1 MLKCVLKKL
10 VLTLQLILIL
20 HRRDK
25 SGIFKIQKIFGE
37 KIVENKMCSFF
48 PYNNCQAFP
57 ILRRNERDMTINVQR
72 SACKVQLLC
81 EMLMELGYCDRTS
94 KEQ

>member
-1 MLKCVLKKL
+1 MLKCILKKL

-37 KIVENKMCSFF
+37 KFVENEMCSFF
-48 PYNNCQAFP
+48 LHNICEAFL
-57 ILRRNERDMTINVQR
+57 IVIRNARDMTINVQR